1 MRKLILSILILL
13 FASSSVS
20 AQIQKSFIIKNRWNE
35 TVRAFHEGD
44 KVEFTTDTD
53 STETQ
58 FFRGILSIPDSI
70 TVMVGSTRIGLD
82 SITQVAVFT
91 KGYIAEGSILM
102 IVGAAGATGFALAV
116 ALMSDSYYHP
126 LTLIVGVPLAILSS
140 IVAVPSIMAG
150 VRVFKGKRLKLNL
163 GDTAMIEITD
173 LSKSPKG
180 WGLKHRI
187 HN

>member
-1 MRKLILSILILL
+1 MI
-13 FASSSVS
+13 
-20 AQIQKSFIIKNRWNE
+20 
-35 TVRAFHEGD
+35 
-44 KVEFTTDTD
+44 
-53 STETQ
+53 
-58 FFRGILSIPDSI
+58 
-70 TVMVGSTRIGLD
+70 GSTRIGLD

-150 VRVFKGKRLKLNL
+150 IRVFKGKRLKLNL

>member
-20 AQIQKSFIIKNRWNE
+20 AQIQKSFIIKNSNNK
-35 TVRAFHEGD
+35 TVRAIQEGTN
-44 KVEFTTDTD
+44 VEFTTGTD
-53 STETQ
+53 SSQTKV
-58 FFRGILSIPDSI
+58 RGVLSIPDSNTLMI
-70 TVMVGSTRIGLD
+70 GSTRIGLD

-91 KGYIAEGSILM
+91 KGYIAEGSILL

>member
-91 KGYIAEGSILM
+91 KGYIAEGN
-102 IVGAAGATGFALAV
+102 
-116 ALMSDSYYHP
+116 DSRCS
-126 LTLIVGVPLAILSS
+126 GCNRFCLSCC
-140 IVAVPSIMAG
+140 INV
-150 VRVFKGKRLKLNL
+150 
-163 GDTAMIEITD
+163 
-173 LSKSPKG
+173 
-180 WGLKHRI
+180 
-187 HN
+187 